1 MTTTSTTS
9 TSSGKPKRSAGG
21 ALLTVLIAFGANL
34 LIAVAK
40 SIVALFSG
48 SASMVAEAAHSWSD
62 TGNEVLLLVAER
74 RGSRES
80 DEEHPLGYGKEAYV
94 WSMFAAMGLFT
105 AGAVFSVMHGISQ
118 LASPEP
124 AGDYLMAYIVLAVS
138 AVLEGI
144 SFLQAYRQA
153 HARAK
158 SRGMGTIEGV
168 LQTSNPT
175 LRAVFAEDS
184 AALIGLV
191 LAAAGILLH
200 QLTGSAVYDAI
211 GSICIGV
218 LLAIVAVILLDRN
231 RRFLVGQETSDEIQ
245 QAIIDR
251 MLEHPDVARVTYIH
265 LEYVGP
271 ERLFLVAAIDIVGN
285 ETENRVAEALRR
297 IEGDLERDQHIAEA
311 VLTLSVPGDPD
322 LRASKKAA
330 GQQNAGRQKAGQ

>member
-1 MTTTSTTS
+1 MTTTTTASTTS
-9 TSSGKPKRSAGG
+9 SKPSHSPGG
-21 ALLTVLIAFGANL
+21 TLQTVLIAFGANL

-40 SIVALFSG
+40 SIVAVLSG

-80 DEEHPLGYGKEAYV
+80 DEVHPLGYGKEAYV

-124 AGDYLMAYIVLAVS
+124 GGDYVMAYIVLAVS

-158 SRGMGTIEGV
+158 SRGIGTIEGV

-191 LAAAGILLH
+191 LAALGILLH

-218 LLAIVAVILLDRN
+218 LLAVVAVILLDRN
-231 RRFLVGQETSDEIQ
+231 RRFLVGQETSAAIE

-251 MLEHPDVARVTYIH
+251 MLEHHDVARVTYIH

-285 ETENRVAEALRR
+285 EAENRVAEALRR
-297 IEGDLERDQHIAEA
+297 IETDLERDAHIAEV
-311 VLTLSVPGDPD
+311 VLTLSMPGDPALHPSPD
-322 LRASKKAA
+322 ASRTAA
-330 GQQNAGRQKAGQ
+330 GGRVGG